1 MIAFLEGVIAGKTLA
16 SVYLNVGG
24 VGFEV
29 GMSQA
34 GLSKLPQVGEQV
46 LVHTYLQVRDDG
58 MSLFG
63 FLSLEEKALFEKLI
77 TVSGVGPKVALAA
90 LSSYTPSELA
100 TLIAAQ
106 DIAAVQRIPGVG
118 KKTASR
124 IVLELKGSLDQGI
137 GGLFADDEQ
146 VVSKLKGSLDQGIGS
161 LFAEDEQVVSK
172 AVEGAREALL
182 SMGFTSAEADLAL
195 KGAPEDGTESTL
207 LQYALKKLGA

>member
-146 VVSKLKGSLDQGIGS
+146 VVSK
-161 LFAEDEQVVSK
+161 

>member
-1 MIAFLEGVIAGKTLA
+1 MIAFLEGAIAGKTLA

-34 GLSKLPQVGEQV
+34 GLSELPQVGEQV

-146 VVSKLKGSLDQGIGS
+146 VVSK
-161 LFAEDEQVVSK
+161 

>member
-34 GLSKLPQVGEQV
+34 GLSKLPQVGDNV
-46 LVHTYLQVRDDG
+46 LVHTFLQVRDDG
-58 MSLFG
+58 MSLYG

-106 DIAAVQRIPGVG
+106 DVAAVQRIPGVG

-124 IVLELKGSLDQGI
+124 IVLE
-137 GGLFADDEQ
+137 
-146 VVSKLKGSLDQGIGS
+146 LKGSLDQGIGS

>member
-1 MIAFLEGVIAGKTLA
+1 MIAFLEGVVAGKTLG

-29 GMSQA
+29 AMSQA
-34 GLSKLPQVGEQV
+34 GLSKLPQTGERA

-58 MSLFG
+58 MSLYG
-63 FLSLEEKALFEKLI
+63 FHSLEEKALFEKLI
-77 TVSGVGPKVALAA
+77 AVSGVGPKVALAA
-90 LSSYTPSELA
+90 LSSYAPSELA
-100 TLIAAQ
+100 NLIAAQ

-137 GGLFADDEQ
+137 GGLFAQDGR
-146 VVSKLKGSLDQGIGS
+146 V
-161 LFAEDEQVVSK
+161 ASK
-172 AVEGAREALL
+172 ALDGAREALL

-195 KGAPEDGTESTL
+195 KGAPEDGTESAL

>member
-1 MIAFLEGVIAGKTLA
+1 MIAFLEGVIAGKTRA

-146 VVSKLKGSLDQGIGS
+146 VVSK
-161 LFAEDEQVVSK
+161 

>member
-124 IVLELKGSLDQGI
+124 IVLELKGSLDQG
-137 GGLFADDEQ
+137 
-146 VVSKLKGSLDQGIGS
+146 VGS
-161 LFAEDEQVVSK
+161 LFAEDVQVVSK

>member
-34 GLSKLPQVGEQV
+34 GLSKLSQVGEQV

-137 GGLFADDEQ
+137 GGLFA
-146 VVSKLKGSLDQGIGS
+146 
-161 LFAEDEQVVSK
+161 EDEQVVSK

>member
-1 MIAFLEGVIAGKTLA
+1 MIAFLEGIVAGKTLN

-34 GLSKLPQVGEQV
+34 GLSKLPQTGERA

-58 MSLFG
+58 MSLYG
-63 FLSLEEKALFEKLI
+63 FHSLEEKALFEKLI
-77 TVSGVGPKVALAA
+77 AVSGVGPKVALAA
-90 LSSYTPSELA
+90 LSSYAPSELA
-100 TLIAAQ
+100 ALIAAQ

-137 GGLFADDEQ
+137 GGLFAQESQ
-146 VVSKLKGSLDQGIGS
+146 TS
-161 LFAEDEQVVSK
+161 SK
-172 AVEGAREALL
+172 ALEGAREALL

-195 KGAPEDGTESTL
+195 KGAPEDGTESAL